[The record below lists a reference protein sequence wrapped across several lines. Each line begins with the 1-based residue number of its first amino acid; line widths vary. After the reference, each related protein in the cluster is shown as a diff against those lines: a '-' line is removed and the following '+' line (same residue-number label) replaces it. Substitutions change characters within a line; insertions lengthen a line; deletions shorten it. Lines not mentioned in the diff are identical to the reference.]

1 MKSYVYDVVYETI
14 GTSHKE
20 GVMACGFLPKEPE
33 VRGHNFLYYGGFLI
47 LSGSG
52 SYIDEFG
59 HETPIGVGD
68 FVQRRPGVKHTTT
81 VDEGEPWV
89 EFYVCF
95 GRKLYETLVAID
107 AISDDPIIPTVLTE
121 DTFKRCEDLLFRFK
135 RGGIM
140 NRKTL
145 LLDLQKFVMRMNT
158 LSQEMESTD
167 SNEVIISE
175 LCLVLGERLNV
186 KIDIKALCQQYPL
199 GYESIRKIFKARVGT
214 SLHHYRVMKRINEA
228 KKVVA

>member
-1 MKSYVYDVVYETI
+1 M
-14 GTSHKE
+14 
-20 GVMACGFLPKEPE
+20 
-33 VRGHNFLYYGGFLI
+33 
-47 LSGSG
+47 
-52 SYIDEFG
+52 
-59 HETPIGVGD
+59 
-68 FVQRRPGVKHTTT
+68 KHTTT

-228 KKVVA
+228 KRLLHNKSISLKRIADDLGYKDQYAFSNQFKKYVGVAPKSFRQQL